1 MNTYAQ
7 FCGCGAAMRPIHHI
21 GNQSL
26 FLCRDGHS
34 TKVIDCKVNEDFT
47 RDLYFSDLPSFKVDL
62 DISIEDNVLTFGLYR
77 QIGENLWATADCSM
91 PVLPHTMTQM
101 RSSNGDM
108 RYAESVD
115 IDSWLVVKDTPVTL
129 LDVWNFEA
137 EEGQTFTLT
146 DEQIKELQ
154 RLVNEYAEQLF
165 EEVV

>member
-7 FCGCGAAMRPIHHI
+7 FCGCGAAMRPINHI

-47 RDLYFSDLPSFKVDL
+47 RDLCFSDLPSFKVDL

-77 QIGENLWATADCSM
+77 QIGENLWATADCSV

-108 RYAESVD
+108 RYAEPVD
-115 IDSWLVVKDTPVTL
+115 INSWLVVKDTLVTL
-129 LDVWNFEA
+129 TEVFNFEA
-137 EEGQTFTLT
+137 QKGQIFALT

>member
-1 MNTYAQ
+1 MNSIAQ
-7 FCGCGAAMRPIHHI
+7 FCGCGAAMRPINHI

-47 RDLYFSDLPSFKVDL
+47 RDLYFSDLPSFQVDL

-77 QIGENLWATADCSM
+77 QIGENLYATADCSM
-91 PVLPHTMTQM
+91 AVLPHAMTQW
-101 RSSNGDM
+101 RSSNGDA
-108 RYAESVD
+108 RFDEPVD

-137 EEGQTFTLT
+137 EEGQVFTLS
-146 DEQIKELQ
+146 DEQIKAVQ
-154 RLVNEYAEQLF
+154 RYVDERAEQLF

>member
-7 FCGCGAAMRPIHHI
+7 FCGCGAAMRPISHI

-77 QIGENLWATADCSM
+77 QIGENLYATADCSM
-91 PVLPHTMTQM
+91 AVLPHTMTQW
-101 RSSNGDM
+101 RSPNGDA
-108 RYAESVD
+108 RYAEPVD

-129 LDVWNFEA
+129 LNVWNFEA
-137 EEGQTFTLT
+137 EEGQTFALA
-146 DEQIKELQ
+146 DEQIKAVQ
-154 RLVNEYAEQLF
+154 RYVDERAEQLF

>member
-7 FCGCGAAMRPIHHI
+7 FCGCGAAMRPINHI

-34 TKVIDCKVNEDFT
+34 TKVTDCKVNEDFT
-47 RDLYFSDLPSFKVDL
+47 RDLYFSDLPSFRVDL

-77 QIGENLWATADCSM
+77 QIGENLYATADCSVA
-91 PVLPHTMTQM
+91 VLPHTMTQW
-101 RSSNGDM
+101 RSPNGDI
-108 RYAESVD
+108 RDEVPVD

-137 EEGQTFTLT
+137 QKGRTFIPS

-154 RLVNEYAEQLF
+154 RYVDERAEQLF

>member
-1 MNTYAQ
+1 
-7 FCGCGAAMRPIHHI
+7 
-21 GNQSL
+21 
-26 FLCRDGHS
+26 
-34 TKVIDCKVNEDFT
+34 
-47 RDLYFSDLPSFKVDL
+47 
-62 DISIEDNVLTFGLYR
+62 LYR

-108 RYAESVD
+108 RYAEPVD

-137 EEGQTFTLT
+137 EEGQTFALT

-154 RLVNEYAEQLF
+154 RLVSEYAEQLF

>member
-7 FCGCGAAMRPIHHI
+7 FCRCGAAMRPITHI

-77 QIGENLWATADCSM
+77 QIGENLYATADCSV
-91 PVLPHTMTQM
+91 PVLPHTMNEM

-108 RYAESVD
+108 RYAEPVD

-137 EEGQTFTLT
+137 EEGQTFTLN
-146 DEQIKELQ
+146 DEQIKAVQ
-154 RLVNEYAEQLF
+154 RYVDERAEQLF

>member
-34 TKVIDCKVNEDFT
+34 TKVIDCKVNEDFA
-47 RDLYFSDLPSFKVDL
+47 RDLYFSDLPSFQVDL

-108 RYAESVD
+108 RYAEPVD
-115 IDSWLVVKDTPVTL
+115 IDSWVIVGDATL
-129 LDVWNFEA
+129 TEVFNFEA
-137 EEGQTFTLT
+137 QKGRTFIPS

>member
-1 MNTYAQ
+1 MNAIAQ
-7 FCGCGAAMRPIHHI
+7 FCGCGAAMRPISHI

-47 RDLYFSDLPSFKVDL
+47 RDLYFSDLPSFQVDL
-62 DISIEDNVLTFGLYR
+62 DISIENNVLTFGLYR
-77 QIGENLWATADCSM
+77 QIGENLYATADCSV
-91 PVLPHTMTQM
+91 PVLPHTMTEM
-101 RSSNGDM
+101 RSSNGDA
-108 RYAESVD
+108 RFDEPVD

-146 DEQIKELQ
+146 DEQIQELN
-154 RLVNEYAEQLF
+154 RLVGEYAEQLF

>member
-7 FCGCGAAMRPIHHI
+7 FCGCGAAMRPISHI

-47 RDLYFSDLPSFKVDL
+47 RDLYFSDLPSFRVDL
-62 DISIEDNVLTFGLYR
+62 DISIENNVLTFGLYR
-77 QIGENLWATADCSM
+77 QIGENMWATADCSI

-108 RYAESVD
+108 RYAEPVD
-115 IDSWLVVKDTPVTL
+115 IDSWLIVGDATL
-129 LDVWNFEA
+129 TEVFNFEA
-137 EEGQTFTLT
+137 QKGRTFIPS

>member
-7 FCGCGAAMRPIHHI
+7 FCGCGAAMRPINHI

-77 QIGENLWATADCSM
+77 QIGENLYATADCSVA
-91 PVLPHTMTQM
+91 VLPHTMTQW
-101 RSSNGDM
+101 RSPNGDM
-108 RYAESVD
+108 RYAEPVD

-129 LDVWNFEA
+129 LDAWNFEA
-137 EEGQTFTLT
+137 EEGQTFMLSG
-146 DEQIKELQ
+146 EQIKAVQ
-154 RLVNEYAEQLF
+154 RYVDERAEQLF

>member
-26 FLCRDGHS
+26 FLCRDGHNTRVTS
-34 TKVIDCKVNEDFT
+34 CKVNEDFT
-47 RDLYFSDLPSFKVDL
+47 RDLYFSDLPSFKVDS

-91 PVLPHTMTQM
+91 VVLPHTMTEM
-101 RSSNGDM
+101 RSQNGDM
-108 RYAESVD
+108 RYAEPVD
-115 IDSWLVVKDTPVTL
+115 IDSWVIVGDATL
-129 LDVWNFEA
+129 TEVFNFEA
-137 EEGQTFTLT
+137 QKGRTFIPS
-146 DEQIKELQ
+146 DEQIQELQ

>member
-34 TKVIDCKVNEDFT
+34 TKVTDCKVNEDFT
-47 RDLYFSDLPSFKVDL
+47 RDLYFSDLPSFQVDL

-77 QIGENLWATADCSM
+77 QIGENLYATADCSVA
-91 PVLPHTMTQM
+91 VLPHTMTEM

-108 RYAESVD
+108 RFAEPVD
-115 IDSWLVVKDTPVTL
+115 IDSWVIVGDATL
-129 LDVWNFEA
+129 TEVFNFEA
-137 EEGQTFTLT
+137 QKGRTFIPS

-165 EEVV
+165 EEVA

>member
-1 MNTYAQ
+1 MNAIAQ
-7 FCGCGAAMRPIHHI
+7 FCGCGAAMRPIHHV

-34 TKVIDCKVNEDFT
+34 TKVTDCKVNEDFT

-91 PVLPHTMTQM
+91 AVLPHTMTQM

-108 RYAESVD
+108 RYAEPVD
-115 IDSWLVVKDTPVTL
+115 IGSWVIVGDATL
-129 LDVWNFEA
+129 TEVFNFEA
-137 EEGQTFTLT
+137 RKGRTFIPS
-146 DEQIKELQ
+146 DEQIKQLQ

>member
-1 MNTYAQ
+1 MNAIAQ
-7 FCGCGAAMRPIHHI
+7 FCGCGAAMRPINHI

-34 TKVIDCKVNEDFT
+34 TKVTDCKVNEDFT

-77 QIGENLWATADCSM
+77 QIGENLYATADCSM
-91 PVLPHTMTQM
+91 PVLPHTMTEM

-108 RYAESVD
+108 RYAEPVD
-115 IDSWLVVKDTPVTL
+115 IDSWVIVGDAALTEVF
-129 LDVWNFEA
+129 NFEA
-137 EEGQTFTLT
+137 QKGRIFALT

-165 EEVV
+165 EEVA

>member
-7 FCGCGAAMRPIHHI
+7 FCGCGAAMRPISHI

-77 QIGENLWATADCSM
+77 QIGENLWATTDCSM
-91 PVLPHTMTQM
+91 AVLPHTMTQM
-101 RSSNGDM
+101 RSSNFLSCLSGS
-108 RYAESVD
+108 EHH
-115 IDSWLVVKDTPVTL
+115 P
-129 LDVWNFEA
+129 
-137 EEGQTFTLT
+137 
-146 DEQIKELQ
+146 
-154 RLVNEYAEQLF
+154 
-165 EEVV
+165 